1 MEPTQLNIKEPLQ
14 AISPFQQKLANLLKA
29 NFPLI
34 YITTWEE
41 ERLLEIVQILNQ
53 NPALLKKQRKIY
65 TWSATT
71 GLLGGNETFQE
82 ESKTLQKALDRIES
96 IPEASIII
104 LKDLHVY
111 FGHGNRPTDTGIVR
125 KLRDLA
131 VVLKSGE
138 KAKSLILVAPSLIL
152 PTELQKDVY
161 VLDLELPTFEE
172 IQTLLNE
179 MIEANQDRSA
189 IEVTLSL
196 DEKEKL
202 IKAAQGLTLQEV
214 ENTLAHAMVND
225 GKLTIQD
232 LNLII
237 QEKCQIIKKTGLLEY
252 IQTDLNLEDVGG
264 LNHLK
269 LWLKKRNKSWLEA
282 AQQYGLSAPKGVLI
296 TGVPG
301 CGKSLVAKAISSIWT
316 LPLLRLDIG
325 SIFSGL
331 VGSSEENI
339 RKAIKTAE
347 AISPSILWIDE
358 IEKGFSGVGSTG
370 DSGTSSRVF
379 GTFLTWMQEKTHP
392 VFVIATANNINALP
406 PEMMRKGRFDE
417 IFFVDLPDAGE
428 RRDIFLLH
436 LKKRLKHP
444 KAIGNFKLTP
454 DMLNTLVSKSEGF
467 IGAEI
472 EEVVVSA
479 LFEAFSENRGI
490 LFEDLM
496 KAVEETVPLSMT
508 QAEQIASLRE
518 WAKMRAVSASHI
530 QAKAFQ
536 GNEFHPNQPEGEA
549 SHHVHHP

>member
-1 MEPTQLNIKEPLQ
+1 MPMETTPLNIKEPLLQ

-41 ERLLEIVQILNQ
+41 ERLLEIVQSLNQ
-53 NPALLKKQRKIY
+53 TPALLKKQRKIY
-65 TWSATT
+65 IWSVTT
-71 GLLGGNETFQE
+71 GLLGGNEPFQE
-82 ESKTLQKALDRIES
+82 ESKTLPKALDRIES
-96 IPEASIII
+96 LSESSIII

-131 VVLKSGE
+131 VVLKSGD
-138 KAKSLILVAPSLIL
+138 KAKSLILVAPSLVL
-152 PTELQKDVY
+152 PAELQKDVY

-189 IEVTLSL
+189 IEVNLSL

-417 IFFVDLPDAGE
+417 IFFVDLPDASE

-444 KAIGNFKLTP
+444 QAIGNFKLTP
-454 DMLNTLVSKSEGF
+454 DMLNTLVSQSEGF

-479 LFEAFSENRGI
+479 LFEAFSENRSI
-490 LFEDLM
+490 LFEDLL
-496 KAVEETVPLSMT
+496 KAVEQTVPLSIT
-508 QAEQIASLRE
+508 QAEQIATLRE
-518 WAKMRAVSASHI
+518 WAKMRAVSATHI
-530 QAKAFQ
+530 QPKAFHS
-536 GNEFHPNQPEGEA
+536 NK
-549 SHHVHHP
+549 